1 MQSVIDKLIHPF
13 ELTIFPFV
21 LKRPLPLT
29 IALVSLIHICWS
41 IE

>member
-21 LKRPLPLT
+21 LKRPYMT
-29 IALVSLIHICWS
+29 IALISLIHICWS